1 MTENY
6 KWYNTK
12 LRELAEKI
20 NIFFPAKLRAQ
31 YIETLEDAD
40 DHYVRCRYFGNKHR
54 QLKLRLAARNAVRYA
69 IRTGQLERPDFC
81 FECYQTADVQA
92 HHDDYEKPLESSAVQ
107 RAEDGGAAGL
117 RFGHIRI
124 RTTG

>member
-6 KWYNTK
+6 KWQNTK

-40 DHYVRCRYFGNKHR
+40 DHYALFHHFGNKHR
-54 QLKLRLAARNAVRYA
+54 QSKLRLAARNAVRYA
-69 IRTGQLERPDFC
+69 IRTGQLERPESC
-81 FECYQTADVQA
+81 SECGQTADVQA
-92 HHDDYEKPLESSAVQ
+92 HHDDYEKPLEV
-107 RAEDGGAAGL
+107 RWLCLDCHL
-117 RFGHIRI
+117 KT
-124 RTTG
+124 RTAK